1 MHSAEHSAR
10 EEEIGPH
17 FISFA
22 ALTHGPSTPQRALP
36 ASSVHDSLM
45 ATFLLSLSTTL
56 EYYE

>member
-56 EYYE
+56 EY

>member
-22 ALTHGPSTPQRALP
+22 ALTHGPSAPQRALP
-36 ASSVHDSLM
+36 ASSVHDSLVSDGN
-45 ATFLLSLSTTL
+45 LLTRTRVL
-56 EYYE
+56 EY